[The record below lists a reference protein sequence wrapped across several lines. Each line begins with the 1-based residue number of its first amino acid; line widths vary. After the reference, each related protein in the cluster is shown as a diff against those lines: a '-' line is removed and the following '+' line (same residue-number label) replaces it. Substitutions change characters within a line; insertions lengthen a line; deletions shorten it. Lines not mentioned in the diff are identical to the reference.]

1 MKFLKSLLL
10 STLIIGAVWVV
21 LLLIVALFVYFNTFA
36 LLVVLNAICI
46 LIGAI
51 IIYQGGV

>member
-10 STLIIGAVWVV
+10 SALIIGAVWVV
-21 LLLIVALFVYFNTFA
+21 LLLIVALFVYLNTFA

>member
-10 STLIIGAVWVV
+10 SALIIGAVWVV
-21 LLLIVALFVYFNTFA
+21 LLLIVALFAYLNTFA

-51 IIYQGGV
+51 IIYQSGV

>member
-10 STLIIGAVWVV
+10 SALIIGAVWVV
-21 LLLIVALFVYFNTFA
+21 LLLIVALFVRLNTFA
-36 LLVVLNAICI
+36 LFVVLYAICI

>member
-10 STLIIGAVWVV
+10 SALIIGAVWVV
-21 LLLIVALFVYFNTFA
+21 LALFAYLNTFA
-36 LLVVLNAICI
+36 LLVVLNAMCI

>member
-21 LLLIVALFVYFNTFA
+21 LLLIVALFVYLNTFA

>member
-21 LLLIVALFVYFNTFA
+21 LLLIVALFVYINTFA

>member
-10 STLIIGAVWVV
+10 SALIIGAVWVV
-21 LLLIVALFVYFNTFA
+21 LLLIVALFAYLNTFA